1 MNPNT
6 IIKLISFGFLSAS
19 VLLIVIASLSYI
31 NIKSAN
37 VEVKNL
43 EEKAYKDAMNSI
55 YVGWGIGSLFT
66 ILAIYL
72 LATSTCEA

>member
-1 MNPNT
+1 MNRTT
-6 IIKLISFGFLSAS
+6 IIKLISFGFLAAS

-31 NIKSAN
+31 NIKSSN
-37 VEVKNL
+37 IEVKNL

-55 YVGWGIGSLFT
+55 YVGWGVGSIFT
-66 ILAIYL
+66 VLAVYL